1 MRSLSTA
8 VQTALASG
16 QVALVQLLSMAFSTT
31 PVYLNSSTWNLV
43 WQRRYNLLLRS
54 QEIDNAAWSQNAC
67 FTSVTANSTA
77 APDGTTTAELLVR
90 NGATSGNWAALT
102 QNCSVGAGGNVGKTY
117 TGSVWLWTP
126 SGTLSANLAI
136 SDASYNTMSGSPFNI
151 TTTPTRYTFTTSG
164 PAGVWNSLGSLIGLG
179 LNAAA
184 GSFYMWGAQ
193 LEPGETASTYT
204 PTTTTA
210 LTDTGT
216 TYLGAYG
223 LGQISAVTDKPGEV
237 QGITLELH
245 GADAAR
251 ISLALDDTDVVQGT
265 PVTIRTAIIDTSTY
279 QILDAPIEWVGTMDT
294 MSIAEDGQTASIAVT
309 CESRAVDLLRGNPAF
324 YTDTDQRLRNAT
336 DGSFKYVV
344 DQIDKPLVWPSREYF
359 YQ

>member
-1 MRSLSTA
+1 MRSLSA
-8 VQTALASG
+8 PVLAALASG
-16 QVALVQLLSMAFSTT
+16 SVALVQLLRMDFSTT
-31 PVYLNSSTWNLV
+31 PIYLNSSTWDLV
-43 WQRRYNLLLRS
+43 
-54 QEIDNAAWSQNAC
+54 
-67 FTSVTANSTA
+67 F
-77 APDGTTTAELLVR
+77 
-90 NGATSGNWAALT
+90 
-102 QNCSVGAGGNVGKTY
+102 GGITY
-117 TGSVWLWTP
+117 K
-126 SGTLSANLAI
+126 
-136 SDASYNTMSGSPFNI
+136 
-151 TTTPTRYTFTTSG
+151 
-164 PAGVWNSLGSLIGLG
+164 
-179 LNAAA
+179 
-184 GSFYMWGAQ
+184 
-193 LEPGETASTYT
+193 
-204 PTTTTA
+204 
-210 LTDTGT
+210 
-216 TYLGAYG
+216 GAYG
-223 LGQISAVTDKPGEV
+223 LGQISAITDKPGEV

-324 YTDTDQRLRNAT
+324 YSDTDQRIRNAT